1 MFNSDSITKE
11 DIKEHYPHWSQIPDQ
26 PYRILIVGVFASR
39 IANPALN
46 LICHQVDIDRIN
58 LYAKDLY

>member
-1 MFNSDSITKE
+1 MFNSDYITK
-11 DIKEHYPHWSQIPDQ
+11 DVIKEHYPHWSQIPDH

-39 IANPALN
+39 TANPFLN
-46 LICHQVDIDRIN
+46 LICHQADIDRIY